1 MVQHVEHWA
10 AVAMISNLYA
20 LLVSNLFV
28 EANAPF
34 LDLPPS
40 HHIPF
45 VGS

>member
-34 LDLPPS
+34 LDLPCPRHAAFIAS
-40 HHIPF
+40 
-45 VGS
+45 

>member
-10 AVAMISNLYA
+10 TVATISNRYA

-28 EANAPF
+28 EAYASF

-40 HHIPF
+40 HHVPF
-45 VGS
+45 TGS

>member
-10 AVAMISNLYA
+10 TGTMISSLIFV
-20 LLVSNLFV
+20 LVSNLFV

-40 HHIPF
+40 RHVPF
-45 VGS
+45 IGS